1 MHVLAHTRHQGVVL
15 VEKGVQRQ
23 TSQDKESGVTR
34 LFKNTLLFKHLK
46 AFTLVQASILKK
58 KNIDQKKEIS
68 NLVFIILIKVL
79 GYIWVLKF
87 DLRKTH
93 GKISASIKY
102 FSQRQ

>member
-23 TSQDKESGVTR
+23 TSQGKESGVTR

-46 AFTLVQASILKK
+46 AFTLVQASIFK

-87 DLRKTH
+87 DLRKIH
-93 GKISASIKY
+93 GKIPASIKY